1 MTTFEV
7 SELIGFMAGACSTLA
22 FMPQVIKVWR
32 TKSTGDISLWMYV
45 VLCTGVAL
53 WCLYGAL
60 IGSPSVVITN
70 LFILSLSLII
80 LFMKLQFEKN
90 KT

>member
-7 SELIGFMAGACSTLA
+7 SELIGFVAGACSTLA
-22 FMPQVIKVWR
+22 FLPQVIKVWR

-45 VLCTGVAL
+45 VLCTGGAL
-53 WCLYGAL
+53 WSLYGAL

-70 LFILSLSLII
+70 LFILSLSLTI
-80 LFMKLQFEKN
+80 LVMKLQCEKR